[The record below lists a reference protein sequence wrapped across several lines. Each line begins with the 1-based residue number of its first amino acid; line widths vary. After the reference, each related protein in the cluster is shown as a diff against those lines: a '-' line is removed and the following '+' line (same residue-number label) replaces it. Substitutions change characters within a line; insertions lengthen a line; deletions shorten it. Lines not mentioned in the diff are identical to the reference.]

1 MRQKVKDAIR
11 NKVSVEALKR
21 NSKKW
26 TCEARDECLRAWDE
40 ELKPALIAKR
50 QRDNTKQ
57 SQMVMSASES
67 FCFDFDSEESKKI
80 SLIKLIQ
87 CISDDVTDWQ
97 KLNVFKKGLKA
108 FQNRRL
114 EDIRNLWTEVLDDD
128 DSKIEQAKKFFQ
140 FGLDHLNLS
149 PQLDADQDGPWM
161 AQFFIA
167 IYLLPTKDDI
177 ANDAL
182 NAWQLWVYG
191 GDGEEPTIRPSI
203 ERILL
208 QEWS

>member
-1 MRQKVKDAIR
+1 MKYSSQFLKLREMLNSNQHPDAWALEHLLALKSSELTALRQKVKDAIR

-26 TCEARDECLRAWDE
+26 TCEARNECLRAWDE
-40 ELKPALIAKR
+40 ELKPLLIAKR

-57 SQMVMSASES
+57 SQMIMTASES

-108 FQNRRL
+108 F
-114 EDIRNLWTEVLDDD
+114 
-128 DSKIEQAKKFFQ
+128 
-140 FGLDHLNLS
+140 
-149 PQLDADQDGPWM
+149 
-161 AQFFIA
+161 
-167 IYLLPTKDDI
+167 
-177 ANDAL
+177 
-182 NAWQLWVYG
+182 
-191 GDGEEPTIRPSI
+191 
-203 ERILL
+203 
-208 QEWS
+208 